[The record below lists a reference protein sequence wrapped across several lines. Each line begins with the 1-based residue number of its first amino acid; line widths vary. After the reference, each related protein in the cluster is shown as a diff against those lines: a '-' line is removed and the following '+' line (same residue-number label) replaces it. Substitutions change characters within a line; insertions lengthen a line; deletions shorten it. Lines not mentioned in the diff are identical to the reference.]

1 MLEIKL
7 SDQKAQYTMMFVS
20 SIEGLKDEKLLKE
33 MKFKEMFFAQE
44 SRILYIKIDSQ
55 TPDALREAAAKA
67 IRYAKNLPLESFS
80 IILSQDS
87 ECIKAVLMGFYCGI
101 YAFEEYKS
109 KKEERALKEILV
121 QCDCPHFCEILEEVK
136 IIASNIKLVRDL
148 VNTIPNDATPSYLA
162 HIAQNCAKDLQVECK
177 ILQTQ
182 EIQQEKMN
190 AILAVARASVHEP
203 KLIHLAYKPKNPKA
217 KIVFVGKGL
226 TYDSGGLSLKPAD
239 FMVTMKADKA
249 GGCAVMGIVF
259 AIAGLKLPIEVHGV
273 IGAVENMIGGDAYKP
288 DDVLFSRE
296 GKSVEVRNTDAEG
309 RLVLIDCLSYAQDLK
324 PDYLIDLATLTGACV
339 VGLGEYTY
347 GIMGEN
353 AELKDRFEACALKSG
368 ELVAKLPFNAH
379 LKKLL
384 DSKIADIC
392 NISSSRY
399 GGAITAG
406 IFLGEFIR
414 EEYKD
419 KWLHLD
425 IAGPAYV
432 EKEWDINPYGA
443 SGIGIRG
450 CVEFAKS
457 LSGKK

>member
-1 MLEIKL
+1 MLKVKI
-7 SDQKAQYTMMFVS
+7 SDQNAQYELMFVS
-20 SIEGLKDEKLLKE
+20 SIEGLKDETLLQK
-33 MKFKEMFFAQE
+33 MKFKDLFFAQE
-44 SRILYIKIDSQ
+44 SKILYVKIDSQ
-55 TPDALREAAAKA
+55 TPDALREASAKA

-80 IILSQDS
+80 LQLPNES
-87 ECIKAVLMGFYCGI
+87 EYIKAVLMGFYCGI
-101 YAFEEYKS
+101 YAFEKYKS
-109 KKEERALKEILV
+109 KKEEAILKEIFIR
-121 QCDCPHFCEILEEVK
+121 CECPDFEQILKEVEA
-136 IIASNIKLVRDL
+136 IATNINLVRDL
-148 VNTIPNDATPSYLA
+148 VNTIPNDATPEYLA
-162 HIAQNCAKDLQVECK
+162 EVAKKNAQDFKIECK

-182 EIQQEKMN
+182 EIKQEKME
-190 AILAVARASVHEP
+190 AILAVARASIHEP
-203 KLIHLAYKPKNPKA
+203 KLIHLAYKPKNSKA
-217 KIVFVGKGL
+217 RVVFVGKGL

-239 FMVTMKADKA
+239 YMVTMKADKS
-249 GGCAVMGIVF
+249 GGCAVMGIIF
-259 AIAGLKLPIEVHGV
+259 AIAQLQLPIEVHGV
-273 IGAVENMIGGDAYKP
+273 IGAVENMIGGNAYKP

-296 GKSVEVRNTDAEG
+296 GKSIEVRNTDAEG
-309 RLVLIDCLSYAQDLK
+309 RLVLVDCLSYAQDLK

-353 AELKDRFEACALKSG
+353 TELKNQFEACALRSG

-432 EKEWDINPYGA
+432 EKEWDINPFGA
-443 SGIGIRG
+443 SGIGVRG
-450 CVEFAKS
+450 CVEFVKS
-457 LSGKK
+457 LSGEK